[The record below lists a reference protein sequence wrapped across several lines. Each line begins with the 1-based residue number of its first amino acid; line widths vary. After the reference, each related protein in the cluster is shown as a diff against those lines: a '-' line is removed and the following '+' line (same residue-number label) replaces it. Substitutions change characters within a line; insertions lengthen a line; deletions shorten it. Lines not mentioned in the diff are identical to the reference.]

1 MLAVKLCFK
10 SGVNQGIQMTAIQI
24 QHSGKRKR
32 QEASL
37 GSISRLT
44 FINSPGRI
52 NTKGRLVLT
61 AVISI
66 CAAQTAVAQKSEIQ
80 VSKQTKSADI
90 KAEAGK
96 AAPPIFSIEVP
107 GPSQKS
113 SANTAKTGT
122 DDPKSR
128 EQAASQFF
136 KDKQKQTISANP
148 QVKEASMRLSGS
160 LCPACLKALA
170 ARFQKTEGVINASV
184 ELPSQMKASETET
197 SNAIGKL
204 PRYAIAHVTF
214 DAKVLTVERIK
225 DIIRTNDL
233 AFWKFEVSEK

>member
-1 MLAVKLCFK
+1 M
-10 SGVNQGIQMTAIQI
+10 
-24 QHSGKRKR
+24 
-32 QEASL
+32 
-37 GSISRLT
+37 
-44 FINSPGRI
+44 
-52 NTKGRLVLT
+52 T

-66 CAAQTAVAQKSEIQ
+66 CAVHLMAQKTDAQTAVAQKSEIQ
-80 VSKQTKSADI
+80 VNKQTKSADI
-90 KAEAGK
+90 KAETGK

-107 GPSQKS
+107 GPSQKTAA
-113 SANTAKTGT
+113 SAAKTGM
-122 DDPKSR
+122 DAPNSR

-184 ELPSQMKASETET
+184 ELPSQMKASQTET

-214 DAKVLTVERIK
+214 DSKVLTVERIK

-233 AFWKFEVSEK
+233 AFWKFEVTEK